1 MFITLVVA
9 SADPILPDLKFRLPA
24 YYLIIQ
30 GSLAD
35 VGKSMAK
42 HPRRIP
48 SIFHDSGRGHFKLLL
63 AR

>member
-9 SADPILPDLKFRLPA
+9 SADLIISLLRLRLSA

-42 HPRRIP
+42 HPRRIAHR
-48 SIFHDSGRGHFKLLL
+48 SFTIVVEAILSCC
-63 AR
+63 